1 MVLTC
6 VNHGS
11 PGHILGATVGT
22 AGAAAFGIAV
32 SPIPAITVAAL
43 LGTEGPLRAASA
55 FVAGQAI
62 GIFTVVAIVV
72 AASADS
78 LGNSLH
84 SALGAVQ
91 LGISAIL
98 ALLLIAHLRRGR
110 DRSASSHLLA
120 SLDGVVVRPGV
131 AFVSGVAM
139 VGVNPKNLA
148 LAFAGA
154 AAIVDLDASWGA
166 NAVTVVAFT
175 ALASSI
181 LLAEVLAY
189 RLAPRRTASLLARG
203 RAGVMRHERG
213 VVTAVLLGLALLF
226 FTLGLATLLR

>member
-1 MVLTC
+1 M
-6 VNHGS
+6 
-11 PGHILGATVGT
+11 GT

-62 GIFTVVAIVV
+62 GIFTVVALVV

-78 LGNSLH
+78 LGHSLH
-84 SALGAVQ
+84 SALAAVQ
-91 LGISAIL
+91 LGIAAIL
-98 ALLLIAHLRRGR
+98 GLLLFAHVLRGR

-120 SLDGVVVRPGV
+120 SLDGVVVVRPGV

-139 VGVNPKNLA
+139 VGINPKNLA
-148 LAFAGA
+148 LALAGA
-154 AAIVDLDASWGA
+154 AAIVDLDATWSV

-175 ALASSI
+175 LLASSI

-189 RLAPRRTASLLARG
+189 RLAPRRSASLLARG
-203 RAGVMRHERG
+203 RARVMRHERG